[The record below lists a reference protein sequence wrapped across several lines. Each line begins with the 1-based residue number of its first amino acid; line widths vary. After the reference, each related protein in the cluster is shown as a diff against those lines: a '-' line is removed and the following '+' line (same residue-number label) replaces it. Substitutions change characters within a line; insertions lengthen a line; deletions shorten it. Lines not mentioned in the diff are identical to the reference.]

1 VVGRSEA
8 LEAINDL
15 LASTAIFSTTSS
27 DLLAG
32 VLAEVAGDRLTF
44 AQLKLLRLVE
54 RQGRLHIG
62 DVAAFLGI
70 SNAAASKAVDRL
82 VRAGLLGRA
91 EAPDDRRATQVSVT
105 ADGHAL
111 LEAFEARST
120 AALLRLLSGAG
131 LRQLKELAT
140 SLDRLSVS
148 LATGRRKHDSLCFR
162 CGLYFRDECLL
173 RDSTDERCYL
183 HLGPALRRGR
193 ALEPSSGARR
203 AGSGDR
209 VRATTG
215 GIG

>member
-32 VLAEVAGDRLTF
+32 VLTEVAGERLTF

-54 RQGRLHIG
+54 RQGRLNIG

-105 ADGHAL
+105 ADGRAL
-111 LEAFEARST
+111 LEAFDSRSS

-131 LRQLKELAT
+131 LRQLRDLTA
-140 SLDRLSVS
+140 SLDRLSVY
-148 LATGRRKHDSLCFR
+148 LAAGRREQDSLCFR

-173 RDSTDERCYL
+173 RDSTHDRCYL
-183 HLGPALRRGR
+183 HLGPGRRRG
-193 ALEPSSGARR
+193 EPAPGARR
-203 AGSGDR
+203 VGSSDR

>member
-1 VVGRSEA
+1 MVGRSEA

-32 VLAEVAGDRLTF
+32 VLTEVAGDRLTF

-54 RQGRLHIG
+54 RQGRLNIG

-105 ADGHAL
+105 GDGRGL
-111 LEAFEARST
+111 LEAFETRSS

-131 LRQLKELAT
+131 LRQLRDLTT

-148 LATGRRKHDSLCFR
+148 LAAGRREQGSLCFR

-173 RDSTDERCYL
+173 RTSTDDRCYL
-183 HLGPALRRGR
+183 HLGSGRRREPPA
-193 ALEPSSGARR
+193 GARR
-203 AGSGDR
+203 VASGDR